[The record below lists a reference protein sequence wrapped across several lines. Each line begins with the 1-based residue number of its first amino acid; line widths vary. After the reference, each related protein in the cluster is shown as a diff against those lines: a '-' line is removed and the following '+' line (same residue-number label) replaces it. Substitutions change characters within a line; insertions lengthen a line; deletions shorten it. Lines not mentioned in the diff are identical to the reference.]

1 MAGRFMKRIR
11 DARGVSMV
19 EAAILTP
26 LLLLVTFAIMEFAS
40 ILYCNL
46 ALQNGVAQA
55 TRFGVTG
62 QVMNGQD
69 RVTSMKAIF
78 RQATPTL
85 NVPDANFTF
94 SHLPVGGSNFVPGT
108 GGPGE
113 VERLSVSYE
122 WTVYTP
128 LMRTFIPSG
137 RVVLRAESAMKNET
151 LFQ

>member
-1 MAGRFMKRIR
+1 MI
-11 DARGVSMV
+11 

-55 TRFGVTG
+55 TRYGVTG
-62 QVMNGQD
+62 QVVAGKN
-69 RVTSMKAIF
+69 RVESMKIAF
-78 RQATPTL
+78 HQATPTL
-85 NVPDANFTF
+85 SVPDANFVF
-94 SHLPVGGSNFVPGT
+94 DHLPVGGSNFVGGT

-122 WTVYTP
+122 WTVFTP
-128 LMRTFIPSG
+128 LMRAFIPSG
-137 RVVLRAESAMKNET
+137 RVILRADSSMKNET